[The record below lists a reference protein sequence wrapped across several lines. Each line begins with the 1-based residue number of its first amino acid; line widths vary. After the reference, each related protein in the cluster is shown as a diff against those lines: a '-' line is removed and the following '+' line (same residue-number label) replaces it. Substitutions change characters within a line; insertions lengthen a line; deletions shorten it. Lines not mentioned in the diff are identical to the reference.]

1 MRLPCGDF
9 FCLFYLFDLVRKFIS
24 HLLPSLGLSHVIFFK
39 AGQYTSLIYG
49 VILSNL
55 FRLHK
60 KPVASEKQQE
70 LLICFWAEISPANKA
85 VVSDKPYQQ
94 IVIQIYS
101 TNLFRTF

>member
-1 MRLPCGDF
+1 MGIF
-9 FCLFYLFDLVRKFIS
+9 LFVLFVWFSEKI
-24 HLLPSLGLSHVIFFK
+24 HLPSSSQLEFSHAIFSK
-39 AGQYTSLIYG
+39 AGQYKSLIYRA
-49 VILSNL
+49 ILSNL

-101 TNLFRTF
+101 TDLIQTF